1 MSGQTKKLGRHRVWG
16 YARVSTDDQDMS
28 YQRAAL
34 ENYGVDGIW
43 EEKASG
49 ATMDRKVLKT
59 MMHEIYMRPGDTL
72 VIWKLDRLGR
82 TLTGVLEMIEEL
94 NRRNITLVSLT
105 DGFDE
110 TTAMGRAMMK
120 IALVFAELE
129 RELISERTKARM
141 ALGKEQGQRYG
152 RKFKI
157 TDNEKRMKHMRKLDA
172 EGKLRDAEG
181 EMLMTDRAVMAE
193 LNKADPKAEE
203 IESLETVRRWRR
215 ANFPG
220 LVKTEQS

>member
-1 MSGQTKKLGRHRVWG
+1 MSGQKKKPGRRRVWG

-28 YQRAAL
+28 YQKAAL

-49 ATMDRKVLKT
+49 ATMDRKMLQQ
-59 MMHEIYMRPGDTL
+59 MMHEIFMRPGDTL

-94 NRRNITLVSLT
+94 DRRNILLVSLT
-105 DGFDE
+105 DGFDQ

-141 ALGKEQGQRYG
+141 ALGKEQGQKYG

-157 TDNEKRMKHMRKLDA
+157 TDNEKRMKHMRKLDRD
-172 EGKLRDAEG
+172 GLLRDGDG
-181 EMLMTDRAVMAE
+181 EPLMTDRAIKDA
-193 LNKADPKAEE
+193 LNKADPKAED

-215 ANFPG
+215 AGFPG
-220 LVKTEQS
+220 LDE